1 MTEMSDEEFN
11 RLKREFLALEGISPE
26 VADSLEVANMKRNEN
41 GSVTVSFVAK
51 DGGVPFNKLFGKKK
65 H

>member
-26 VADSLEVANMKRNEN
+26 VADSLDVVDMKRNAN
-41 GSVTVSFVAK
+41 GSVTLSFVAK
-51 DGGVPFNKLFGKKK
+51 DGGLPWSDFSKEK
-65 H
+65 